1 MLTPEYVT
9 LLWIALGANLV
20 VLALALIIPRI
31 RTRMDRRHEARAA
44 ALRAAAG
51 PRRPDAS
58 GADGEAGR
66 PWFPAPAILDAEAER
81 GSVPIARP
89 LPEPASTA
97 TWLTW
102 LDEETARTARYQRS
116 ATVVL
121 IELAGLERLAERIG
135 TAGAERLI
143 PPVAATIRRQARA
156 TDHIAQ
162 LGSAR
167 FGVLLVETD
176 EVRAINYIERVRSA
190 SDLWLAAGAV
200 ALRLSI
206 GWSEIRSDRTA
217 QAAWA
222 EAEQRMFAER
232 RRAGVPDSPE
242 RASETDA
249 EGFAPAFQAAGS

>member
-1 MLTPEYVT
+1 MLTPEYVA
-9 LLWIALGANLV
+9 LLWIALGVNV
-20 VLALALIIPRI
+20 FVLAAALILPRL
-31 RTRMDRRHEARAA
+31 RARLDRRQEARSA

-51 PRRPDAS
+51 PRRPDPVD
-58 GADGEAGR
+58 ADAGR
-66 PWFPAPAILDAEAER
+66 PWFPAAGAHEPSADRRPAA
-81 GSVPIARP
+81 SRP
-89 LPEPASTA
+89 MPEPASGA

-121 IELAGLERLAERIG
+121 IELSGLERLAERIG
-135 TAGAERLI
+135 PAAADRLI
-143 PPVAATIRRQARA
+143 PPVAATIRRHARA

-162 LGSAR
+162 LASTR

-232 RRAGVPDSPE
+232 RRSGLPE
-242 RASETDA
+242 A
-249 EGFAPAFQAAGS
+249 EVATGTEGLAPGLPATSS